1 MSINQLVTKLGDFFD
16 NQILSVTYKIYSSFN
31 NDFEVCRVFGYYDF
45 FDFNISQNL
54 RKLLQKE
61 NQKRKILISSLRF
74 FLLSLIKLI

>member
-16 NQILSVTYKIYSSFN
+16 NQILSVTYKVYSSFN
-31 NDFEVCRVFGYYDF
+31 NDFEVCRVFDYYDF
-45 FDFNISQNL
+45 FDFDISQNL

-61 NQKRKILISSLRF
+61 NQKRKISISSLRF